1 MLFLIAWRNIWR
13 SRSRSLVVMG
23 AVTVGIVAVVFII
36 GFMNSYLDGFSA
48 NSVHY
53 DFSHIQMHDS
63 TYLEDEGIEYLID
76 DAESTIGQVA
86 SLPGVVGVSG
96 RLRASGMMSSSG
108 GASGVVIAGIDPE
121 AENATTA
128 LGEKIKSGA
137 YFEGIKR
144 NPILVSRIVA
154 DKLGLKERS
163 KVVLN
168 FQDVEGNPVAASF
181 RVVGT
186 FSTASARFNQGWVF
200 VRQSDLARLLGTD
213 NQVHEVAIYLESNAL
228 LEANTAELRADF
240 PDYASQTWIE
250 RAPAIAQVEEQT
262 SASLGIIVG
271 IVMLALVFG
280 IINTMLMAVL
290 ERVHELGMLMA
301 VGMTRRRVFAM
312 IMLETFMLSLMG
324 APFGILIGTGLITY
338 LGRVGIDFSAQAD
351 ALEQFGFDAIFYPS
365 LNPEDMITVAVAIMI
380 TALVGSIFPAR
391 RAVKLKPV
399 EALRHV

>member
-1 MLFLIAWRNIWR
+1 
-13 SRSRSLVVMG
+13 
-23 AVTVGIVAVVFII
+23 
-36 GFMNSYLDGFSA
+36 
-48 NSVHY
+48 
-53 DFSHIQMHDS
+53 
-63 TYLEDEGIEYLID
+63 
-76 DAESTIGQVA
+76 
-86 SLPGVVGVSG
+86 
-96 RLRASGMMSSSG
+96 
-108 GASGVVIAGIDPE
+108 
-121 AENATTA
+121 
-128 LGEKIKSGA
+128 
-137 YFEGIKR
+137 
-144 NPILVSRIVA
+144 
-154 DKLGLKERS
+154 
-163 KVVLN
+163 
-168 FQDVEGNPVAASF
+168 
-181 RVVGT
+181 
-186 FSTASARFNQGWVF
+186 
-200 VRQSDLARLLGTD
+200 
-213 NQVHEVAIYLESNAL
+213 SNAL